1 MPQLL
6 FATSNAHKTDEVRQ
20 MLGPDWLVENLQ
32 TYPHLPIPDETGTT
46 FEANARIK
54 AEAASLALPDHL
66 VLADDSGLEVDA
78 LNLAPGVISARYAG
92 PNATDADNRA
102 RLKAELAPIAAANP
116 ELHLTGRFRC
126 CMVLAK
132 AGRTLAVEN
141 GTVEG
146 RLLLDE
152 QGSGGFGY
160 DALFIPDGYQD
171 SFGLLP
177 AEVKNQLSHRA
188 RALAAMIQ
196 WLNAD
201 RPG

>member
-1 MPQLL
+1 MPKIL

-20 MLGPDWLVENLQ
+20 MLSPEWTVENLRA
-32 TYPHLPIPDETGTT
+32 YPHLPIPDETGTT

-78 LNLAPGVISARYAG
+78 LDLAPGVISARYAG
-92 PNATDADNRA
+92 PDATDADNRA
-102 RLKAELAPIAAANP
+102 RLKAELAPIAAAQP
-116 ELHLTGRFRC
+116 DLILTARFRC

-146 RLLLDE
+146 RLLLEE
-152 QGSGGFGY
+152 QGQGGFGY
-160 DALFIPDGYQD
+160 DALFVPDGYQD
-171 SFGLLP
+171 SFGVLP

-188 RALAAMIQ
+188 RALAAMTT
-196 WLNAD
+196 WLNQSLAE
-201 RPG
+201 

>member
-1 MPQLL
+1 MPKVL

-20 MLGPDWLVENLQ
+20 MLGPDWEVENLRA
-32 TYPHLPIPDETGTT
+32 YPHLPIPDETGTT

-92 PNATDADNRA
+92 PDATDADNRA
-102 RLKAELAPIAAANP
+102 RLKAELVPIAAAQP
-116 ELHLTGRFRC
+116 DLTLTGRFRC

-132 AGRTLAVEN
+132 AGRTLAIEN

-146 RLLLDE
+146 RLLLEE

-171 SFGLLP
+171 SFGVLP

-188 RALAAMIQ
+188 RALAAMSA
-196 WLNAD
+196 WLNQSLTE
-201 RPG
+201 